1 MAYMAA
7 VAPVPWWPPPPELA
21 PVGFLDTSSAA
32 GYPEPQTLPFLLA
45 PTPPPPPPLPAGY
58 PLLPPSAP
66 IVIQLQPDPSFL
78 ADVDQRRSSSLV
90 QFLKDEGAVP
100 SPEDEKKREKVIR
113 ELKKIV
119 MHWADAVAYEQSVP
133 QGLATATILTY
144 GSYTLGAHGPESD
157 IDVLCVG
164 PCIATLQYH
173 FFVVLR
179 QILEGRSEVSELQT
193 VEKAK
198 VPLMRFRFTGIAV
211 DFTYAQLPVIDALK
225 AINTFSPQLLQK
237 IDTRSWRSLSGVRV
251 NEQIVQLVPNAE
263 KFQALLRCIK
273 LWARKRGLHCHY
285 LGFFAGIHLAIL
297 AAYVCR
303 KFPDASVNGLFAVF
317 FQTFAHWPWQVPV
330 SLHDEPT
337 TCLHSEGRLM
347 PIVMPCTPPE
357 FCVSNVTKGSFKK
370 IREELTR
377 GYALT
382 RDPLR
387 HDFQWTWLFEP
398 FPYDQKYQQFLRIAL
413 CAPTF
418 AELRDW
424 AGWVKSRFRILILKL
439 ERAGIEC
446 DPCPSEEVDHTD
458 NDPNVVFY
466 WGLIP
471 ERIIQVDTSSLKE
484 DFMEDIT
491 NDVYGTVKC
500 THSDVTIS
508 VVGLPQLPKSMCSQS
523 VHWQYMQHC
532 MMGYEG
538 TDEGQSAGWLGLG

>member
-1 MAYMAA
+1 MTA

-21 PVGFLDTSSAA
+21 HAGLLVASSPA
-32 GYPEPQTLPFLLA
+32 GYPEPQTLPFLFA
-45 PTPPPPPPLPAGY
+45 PLPPPPPAGY
-58 PLLPPSAP
+58 PLLPPPAP
-66 IVIQLQPDPSFL
+66 IVIQLQPHPSLL
-78 ADVDQRRSSSLV
+78 AEVDHRRSSSLV
-90 QFLKDEGAVP
+90 QFLKDEGAVL
-100 SPEDEKKREKVIR
+100 SPEDENKREKVIR

-119 MHWADAVAYEQSVP
+119 MHWANAVAYEQSVP
-133 QGLATATILTY
+133 QGLATATVLTY

-157 IDVLCVG
+157 IDLLCLG

-179 QILEGRSEVSELQT
+179 QILQGRPEVSEVHT

-211 DFTYAQLPVIDALK
+211 DLTYAQLPVIDALK

-263 KFQALLRCIK
+263 KFQTLLRCIK

-303 KFPDASVNGLFAVF
+303 KFPDASVSGLFAVF

-330 SLHDEPT
+330 SLHDELT

-357 FCVSNVTKGSFKK
+357 FCASTVTKGSFKK

-377 GYALT
+377 GYVLT

-387 HDFQWTWLFEP
+387 HDFQWSWLFEP

-413 CAPTF
+413 RAPTI
-418 AELRDW
+418 AELGDW
-424 AGWVKSRFRILILKL
+424 AGWVKSRFRFLILKL

-471 ERIIQVDTSSLKE
+471 KRIIQVDTSSLKG
-484 DFMEDIT
+484 DFMEDLT

-508 VVGLPQLPKSMCSQS
+508 VVGLPQLPKSMCSRVYPPA
-523 VHWQYMQHC
+523 VHAALY
-532 MMGYEG
+532 
-538 TDEGQSAGWLGLG
+538 DGLRGHR

>member
-1 MAYMAA
+1 MAYMTA

-21 PVGFLDTSSAA
+21 HAGLLVASSPA
-32 GYPEPQTLPFLLA
+32 GYPEPQTLPFLFA
-45 PTPPPPPPLPAGY
+45 PLPPPPPAGC
-58 PLLPPSAP
+58 PLLPPPAP
-66 IVIQLQPDPSFL
+66 IVIQLQPHPSLL
-78 ADVDQRRSSSLV
+78 AEVDHRRSSSLV
-90 QFLKDEGAVP
+90 QFLKDEGAVL
-100 SPEDEKKREKVIR
+100 SPEDENKREKVIR

-119 MHWADAVAYEQSVP
+119 MHWANAVAYEQSVP
-133 QGLATATILTY
+133 QGLATATVLTY

-157 IDVLCVG
+157 IDLLCLG

-179 QILEGRSEVSELQT
+179 QILQGRPEVSEVHT
-193 VEKAK
+193 VEKA
-198 VPLMRFRFTGIAV
+198 
-211 DFTYAQLPVIDALK
+211 K

-263 KFQALLRCIK
+263 KFQTLLRCIK

-303 KFPDASVNGLFAVF
+303 KFPDASVSGLFAVF
-317 FQTFAHWPWQVPV
+317 FQTFAHWPWQVP
-330 SLHDEPT
+330 
-337 TCLHSEGRLM
+337 
-347 PIVMPCTPPE
+347 
-357 FCVSNVTKGSFKK
+357 
-370 IREELTR
+370 
-377 GYALT
+377 
-382 RDPLR
+382 DPLR
-387 HDFQWTWLFEP
+387 HDFQWSWLFEP

-413 CAPTF
+413 RAPTI
-418 AELRDW
+418 AELGDW
-424 AGWVKSRFRILILKL
+424 AGWVKSRFRFLILKL

-471 ERIIQVDTSSLKE
+471 KRIIQVDTSSLKG
-484 DFMEDIT
+484 DFMEDLT

-508 VVGLPQLPKSMCSQS
+508 VVGLPQLPKSMCSRVYPPA
-523 VHWQYMQHC
+523 VHAALY
-532 MMGYEG
+532 
-538 TDEGQSAGWLGLG
+538 DGLRGHR

>member
-1 MAYMAA
+1 MAYMTA

-21 PVGFLDTSSAA
+21 HAGLLVASSPA
-32 GYPEPQTLPFLLA
+32 GYPEPQTLPFLFA
-45 PTPPPPPPLPAGY
+45 PLPPPPPAGC
-58 PLLPPSAP
+58 PLLPPPAP
-66 IVIQLQPDPSFL
+66 IVIQLQPHPSLL
-78 ADVDQRRSSSLV
+78 AEVDHRRSSSLV
-90 QFLKDEGAVP
+90 QFLKDEGAVL
-100 SPEDEKKREKVIR
+100 SPEDENKREKVIR

-119 MHWADAVAYEQSVP
+119 MHWANAVAYEQSVP
-133 QGLATATILTY
+133 QGLATATVLTY

-157 IDVLCVG
+157 IDLLCLG

-179 QILEGRSEVSELQT
+179 QILQGRPEVSEVHT

-211 DFTYAQLPVIDALK
+211 DLTYAQLPVIDALK

-263 KFQALLRCIK
+263 
-273 LWARKRGLHCHY
+273 
-285 LGFFAGIHLAIL
+285 
-297 AAYVCR
+297 
-303 KFPDASVNGLFAVF
+303 
-317 FQTFAHWPWQVPV
+317 
-330 SLHDEPT
+330 
-337 TCLHSEGRLM
+337 
-347 PIVMPCTPPE
+347 
-357 FCVSNVTKGSFKK
+357 
-370 IREELTR
+370 
-377 GYALT
+377 
-382 RDPLR
+382 DPLR
-387 HDFQWTWLFEP
+387 HDFQWSWLFEP

-413 CAPTF
+413 RAPTI
-418 AELRDW
+418 AELGDW
-424 AGWVKSRFRILILKL
+424 AGWVKSRFRFLILKL

-471 ERIIQVDTSSLKE
+471 KRIIQVDTSSLKG
-484 DFMEDIT
+484 DFMEDLT

-508 VVGLPQLPKSMCSQS
+508 VVGLPQLPKSMCSRVYPPA
-523 VHWQYMQHC
+523 VHAALY
-532 MMGYEG
+532 
-538 TDEGQSAGWLGLG
+538 DGLRGHR

>member
-1 MAYMAA
+1 MAYMTA

-21 PVGFLDTSSAA
+21 HAGLLVASSPA
-32 GYPEPQTLPFLLA
+32 GYPEPQTLPFLFA
-45 PTPPPPPPLPAGY
+45 PLPPPPPAGC
-58 PLLPPSAP
+58 PLLPPPAP
-66 IVIQLQPDPSFL
+66 IVIQLQPHPSLL
-78 ADVDQRRSSSLV
+78 AEVDHRRSSSLV
-90 QFLKDEGAVP
+90 QFLKDEGAVL
-100 SPEDEKKREKVIR
+100 SPEDENKREKVIR

-119 MHWADAVAYEQSVP
+119 MHWANAVAYEQSVP
-133 QGLATATILTY
+133 QGLATATVLTY

-157 IDVLCVG
+157 IDLLCLG

-179 QILEGRSEVSELQT
+179 QILQGRPEVSEVHT

-198 VPLMRFRFTGIAV
+198 FCFTG
-211 DFTYAQLPVIDALK
+211 
-225 AINTFSPQLLQK
+225 NTMQ
-237 IDTRSWRSLSGVRV
+237 
-251 NEQIVQLVPNAE
+251 
-263 KFQALLRCIK
+263 KFQTLLRCIK

-303 KFPDASVNGLFAVF
+303 KFPDASVSGLFAVF

-330 SLHDEPT
+330 SLHDELT

-357 FCVSNVTKGSFKK
+357 FCASTVTKGSLKK

-377 GYALT
+377 GYVLT

-387 HDFQWTWLFEP
+387 HDFQWSWLFEP

-413 CAPTF
+413 RAPTI
-418 AELRDW
+418 AELGDW
-424 AGWVKSRFRILILKL
+424 AGWVKSRFRFLILKL

-471 ERIIQVDTSSLKE
+471 KRIIQVDTSSLKG
-484 DFMEDIT
+484 DFMEDLT

-508 VVGLPQLPKSMCSQS
+508 VVGLPQLPKSMCSRVYPPA
-523 VHWQYMQHC
+523 VHAALY
-532 MMGYEG
+532 
-538 TDEGQSAGWLGLG
+538 DGLRGHR

>member
-21 PVGFLDTSSAA
+21 PVGFPDASSPA
-32 GYPEPQTLPFLLA
+32 GYPKPQTLPFLLA
-45 PTPPPPPPLPAGY
+45 PTPPPPPPPPPLPAGY
-58 PLLPPSAP
+58 PLLPPPAP
-66 IVIQLQPDPSFL
+66 IIIQLQPDPSFV
-78 ADVDQRRSSSLV
+78 AEVDQRRSSSLV

-113 ELKKIV
+113 ELKK
-119 MHWADAVAYEQSVP
+119 
-133 QGLATATILTY
+133 
-144 GSYTLGAHGPESD
+144 AHGPESD

-179 QILEGRSEVSELQT
+179 QLLEGRPEVSELQT
-193 VEKAK
+193 IEKAK

-225 AINTFSPQLLQK
+225 AINTFSTQLLQK

-337 TCLHSEGRLM
+337 TSLHSEGLLM

-357 FCVSNVTKGSFKK
+357 FCVSNVTRGSFKK

-382 RDPLR
+382 RDSLR

-398 FPYDQKYQQFLRIAL
+398 FPYDKKYQQFLRIAL

-424 AGWVKSRFRILILKL
+424 AGWVKSRFRLLILKL

-484 DFMEDIT
+484 DFMESIT

-508 VVGLPQLPKSMCSQS
+508 VVGLPQLPKSMRSH
-523 VHWQYMQHC
+523 VHWQYMQRC
-532 MMGYEG
+532 MMAYEG